1 MKSLGECEEA
11 VLKRVSSDNLVTKPG
26 PQCKADD
33 RNNGKKKSV
42 EEEASEYNR
51 EDGVRSSH

>member
-1 MKSLGECEEA
+1 MKNLGGFEEA

-33 RNNGKKKSV
+33 RNNGKKRV
-42 EEEASEYNR
+42 
-51 EDGVRSSH
+51 